1 MKSRYS
7 SLWIAIFL
15 VFVLASCVSVEERLN
30 NKFDTLPEV
39 ESTLIYE
46 YTDVFSGATGQCHGT
61 FLVRWFGTDLD
72 AETVLKLYSDA
83 FSEQGWIIR
92 PEDVVEIWSI
102 EGDKGLYRAGS
113 SAFADPTV
121 ISQEQGSY
129 RLPDSVFRELPRY
142 RTVYLITITYSS
154 SSVVKR
160 CFGR

>member
-1 MKSRYS
+1 MMSRFS
-7 SLWIAIFL
+7 SLWITIVIVL
-15 VFVLASCVSVEERLN
+15 VLTSCVSAEERLN

-72 AETVLKLYSDA
+72 AETVSKLYSDG
-83 FSEQGWIIR
+83 FSEKGWIIR
-92 PEDVVEIWSI
+92 PEEVVEIWSI
-102 EGDKGLYRAGS
+102 EGDHGLYRTRPS
-113 SAFADPTV
+113 VFVDPTG

-142 RTVYLITITYSS
+142 RTVYLISMTYSS
-154 SSVVKR
+154 SSVAKR
-160 CFGR
+160 CFGK